1 MSNMNTKTLAEYKN
15 ITLQELNRLSESERR
30 IFDSLSSQFQ
40 SKQYITEKQND
51 LLIKILKRDFDLS
64 NIDTIKYN
72 KMFLYKS
79 YFYRTDYNG
88 DYLQDSEYVLSPVEL
103 EQEQISNLV
112 ASQYNYSCTVDK
124 YQFEKMVA
132 VPESIKGLNNY
143 ARYYMFK
150 YEKLIMKL
158 KRARSSESKYKIIK
172 AIKTILSEEYNEELI
187 SEVLDRKYWK

>member
-1 MSNMNTKTLAEYKN
+1 MNTLTEYKN
-15 ITLQELNRLSESERR
+15 ITLQELNNLSESERR
-30 IFDSLSSQFQ
+30 IFDSLNSQFQ

-51 LLIKILKRDFDLS
+51 LLTKILKRNFDSS
-64 NIDTIKYN
+64 NIDSIKYN

-79 YFYRTDYNG
+79 YFYRTDHHG
-88 DYLQDSEYVLSPVEL
+88 DYLQDSEYVLSPIEL

-112 ASQYNYSCTVDK
+112 ASQYNYSSTVDK

-143 ARYYMFK
+143 ARYYMSK

-172 AIKTILSEEYNEELI
+172 AIKTILSEEYDEELI
-187 SEVLDRKYWK
+187 SDVFDRKYWK

>member
-1 MSNMNTKTLAEYKN
+1 MNTLAEYKN

-51 LLIKILKRDFDLS
+51 LLTKILKRDFDLS

-88 DYLQDSEYVLSPVEL
+88 DYLQDSEYVLSPIEL

-112 ASQYNYSCTVDK
+112 ASQYNYSSTVDK

-150 YEKLIMKL
+150 YEKLIIKL

-172 AIKTILSEEYNEELI
+172 AIKTILSEEYDEELI
-187 SEVLDRKYWK
+187 SDVLDRKYWK

>member
-1 MSNMNTKTLAEYKN
+1 MNTKTLAEYKN

-51 LLIKILKRDFDLS
+51 LLTKILKRDFDLS

-112 ASQYNYSCTVDK
+112 ASQYNYSSTVDK

-143 ARYYMFK
+143 ARYYMSK

-187 SEVLDRKYWK
+187 SEVLERKYWN

>member
-1 MSNMNTKTLAEYKN
+1 MNTLAENKN
-15 ITLQELNRLSESERR
+15 ITLQELNNLSESERR
-30 IFDSLSSQFQ
+30 IFDSLNSQFQ

-51 LLIKILKRDFDLS
+51 LLTKILKRNFDSS
-64 NIDTIKYN
+64 NIDSIKYN

-79 YFYRTDYNG
+79 YFYRTDHHG
-88 DYLQDSEYVLSPVEL
+88 DYLQDSEYVLSPIEL

-112 ASQYNYSCTVDK
+112 ASQYNYSSTVDK

-143 ARYYMFK
+143 ARYYMSK

-172 AIKTILSEEYNEELI
+172 AIKTILSEEYDEELI
-187 SEVLDRKYWK
+187 SDVFDRKYWK

>member
-1 MSNMNTKTLAEYKN
+1 MNTKTLAEYKN

-51 LLIKILKRDFDLS
+51 LLTKILKRDFDLS

-103 EQEQISNLV
+103 GQEQISNLV
-112 ASQYNYSCTVDK
+112 ASQYNYSSTVDK

-143 ARYYMFK
+143 ARYYMSK

-172 AIKTILSEEYNEELI
+172 AIKTILSEEYNEDLI
-187 SEVLDRKYWK
+187 SDVLDRKYWK

>member
-1 MSNMNTKTLAEYKN
+1 MNTKTLAEYKN
-15 ITLQELNRLSESERR
+15 ITLQELNILSESERR

-51 LLIKILKRDFDLS
+51 LLTKILKRDFDLS

-112 ASQYNYSCTVDK
+112 ASQYNYSSTVDK

-143 ARYYMFK
+143 ARYYMSK

-172 AIKTILSEEYNEELI
+172 AINTILSEEYNEDLI
-187 SEVLDRKYWK
+187 SDVLDRKYWK

>member
-1 MSNMNTKTLAEYKN
+1 MNTKTLAEYKN

-51 LLIKILKRDFDLS
+51 LLTKILKRDFDLS

-112 ASQYNYSCTVDK
+112 ASQYNYSSTVDK

-150 YEKLIMKL
+150 YEKLIIKL

-172 AIKTILSEEYNEELI
+172 AIKTILSEEYDEELI
-187 SEVLDRKYWK
+187 SDVLDRKYWK

>member
-1 MSNMNTKTLAEYKN
+1 MNTKTLAEYKN

-51 LLIKILKRDFDLS
+51 LLTKILKRDFDLS

-103 EQEQISNLV
+103 GQEQISNLV
-112 ASQYNYSCTVDK
+112 ASQYNYSSTVDK

-143 ARYYMFK
+143 ARYYMSK

-158 KRARSSESKYKIIK
+158 KRARSSESKYKIIN
-172 AIKTILSEEYNEELI
+172 AIKTILSEEYDEELI
-187 SEVLDRKYWK
+187 SDVLDRKYWK

>member
-1 MSNMNTKTLAEYKN
+1 MNTLAEYKN

-51 LLIKILKRDFDLS
+51 LLTKILKRDFDLS

-88 DYLQDSEYVLSPVEL
+88 DYLQDSEYVLSPIEL

-112 ASQYNYSCTVDK
+112 ASQYNYSSTVDK

-150 YEKLIMKL
+150 YEKLIIKL

-172 AIKTILSEEYNEELI
+172 AIKTILSEEYDEELI